1 MSSLTFPA
9 AQGVAAAESREAFI
23 EQEFH
28 VGRDRLPAQPAS
40 GAPTRASAFSVVEFW
55 REAGPSLWF
64 AKDKAFDRRFRE
76 RLLSTHEAAARGD
89 LDGWLATATGALAL
103 ILLLDQFPRNAFR
116 GTPRMY
122 ATDAKA
128 RATAAAAIEAGH
140 DGAVPKD
147 LRLFIYLPF
156 GHSENLAD
164 QERSVA
170 LAQALG
176 EPDLSH
182 ARRHCDIIRRFSRFP
197 HRNPILGR
205 PMKAEEQRYLDE
217 GGYAG

>member
-1 MSSLTFPA
+1 MSSLTYPT
-9 AQGVAAAESREAFI
+9 AQNAAAASSREAFM
-23 EQEFH
+23 EQQFH
-28 VGRDRLPAQPAS
+28 AGRTETPLREGLGTPAQAY
-40 GAPTRASAFSVVEFW
+40 SVVEFW

-64 AKDKAFDRRFRE
+64 AKSKDFDRHFRE
-76 RLLSTHEAAARGD
+76 RLLSTHEAAARGE
-89 LDGWLATATGALAL
+89 LDGWLASPYGALAL

-116 GTPRMY
+116 GTTRMY

-128 RATAAAAIEAGH
+128 RAATAIALDAGH
-140 DGAVPKD
+140 DQAVPKD
-147 LRLFIYLPF
+147 LRLFIYLPL
-156 GHSENLAD
+156 GHSEDAAD

-170 LAQALG
+170 LAQGIG

-182 ARRHCDIIRRFSRFP
+182 AKRHRDIIRRFGRFP

-205 PMKAEEQRYLDE
+205 VMTAEEQRYLDS

>member
-1 MSSLTFPA
+1 MSSLTFPT
-9 AQGVAAAESREAFI
+9 AQSEAAASSREAFV

-28 VGRDRLPAQPAS
+28 AGRDRPPQQPSGPA
-40 GAPTRASAFSVVEFW
+40 TAFSVVEFW

-64 AKDKAFDRRFRE
+64 AKDKAFDRCFRE
-76 RLLSTHEAAARGD
+76 RLLSTHEAAARGE

-122 ATDAKA
+122 ATDAAA
-128 RATAAAAIEAGH
+128 RATAAAAIDAGY
-140 DGAVPKD
+140 DRAVPND
-147 LRLFIYLPF
+147 LRLFMYLPF
-156 GHSENLAD
+156 GHSENPVD

-170 LAQALG
+170 WAQALG

-182 ARRHCDIIRRFSRFP
+182 AKRHRDIIRRFGRFP

-205 PMKAEEQRYLDE
+205 VMTREEQRYLDE